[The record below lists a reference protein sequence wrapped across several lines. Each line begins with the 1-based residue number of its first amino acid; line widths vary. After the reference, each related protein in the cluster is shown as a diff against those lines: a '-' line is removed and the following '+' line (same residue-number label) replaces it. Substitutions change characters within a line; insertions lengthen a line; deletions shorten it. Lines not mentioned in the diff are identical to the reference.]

1 MSRKKVNYEMQTL
14 AKILKTGISKD
25 KDILNLQIENLENIE
40 NLTIRDLKN
49 IIKMKKCVKENGLMS
64 YLSQIN
70 KEGKNNVQQE

>member
-40 NLTIRDLKN
+40 NLTIRDVKN

>member
-14 AKILKTGISKD
+14 AKILKTGIPKD

-40 NLTIRDLKN
+40 NLTIRDVKN

>member
-14 AKILKTGISKD
+14 SKILKTGISKD

-40 NLTIRDLKN
+40 NLTIRDVRN
-49 IIKMKKCVKENGLMS
+49 IIKMKRCVKENGLMS

-70 KEGKNNVQQE
+70 KEGKNNAQ

>member
-1 MSRKKVNYEMQTL
+1 MSRKQVNYEMQTL
-14 AKILKTGISKD
+14 SKILKTGISKD

-40 NLTIRDLKN
+40 NLTIRDVKN

-70 KEGKNNVQQE
+70 KEGKNNVQ